1 MSSASDGSMLPIF
14 VTAAVLVTSSVP
26 ALAAEYEPCE
36 TGGGAKLCYQ
46 VKIKKL
52 IVTVGINIK
61 CANEFREVKKMTVIQ
76 ILLCIFHQHSLLH

>member
-1 MSSASDGSMLPIF
+1 MSSASDGSMLPIL
-14 VTAAVLVTSSVP
+14 TAAVLVTSLVP

-52 IVTVGINIK
+52 IVTVGIYIK
-61 CANEFREVKKMTVIQ
+61 CANEF
-76 ILLCIFHQHSLLH
+76 

>member
-14 VTAAVLVTSSVP
+14 VTAAVLVTSLVP

-52 IVTVGINIK
+52 IVTVGIYIM
-61 CANEFREVKKMTVIQ
+61 CQQ
-76 ILLCIFHQHSLLH
+76 I